1 MLFVR
6 TLRGPSSPLAWE
18 YALPVLN
25 VVAVAAAFAH
35 NRSFW
40 RAKAKVP
47 FVEGFN
53 EGIEKSTEIRQL
65 LVPLGIAWGLVG
77 VLRWTLK

>member
-1 MLFVR
+1 VLFVR
-6 TLRGPSSPLAWE
+6 ILRGPSSPPAWE

-47 FVEGFN
+47 FVGGFN

-65 LVPLGIAWGLVG
+65 LVPLGIAWCLIG